1 MLNWFKKITL
11 LEGLSFLFL
20 LFIAMPFNYFAVMP
34 ILVKYTGMIHGILT
48 ILYIILL
55 ILLKEEKNWTIKDCL
70 IMLFATFIPFGTFWV
85 DKKYLS

>member
-20 LFIAMPFNYFAVMP
+20 LFIAMPFKYFAGMP

-70 IMLFATFIPFGTFWV
+70 IMLFATLIPFGTFWV